1 MYGAVFIQPEKRRRK
16 LASQFHAPLRSE
28 YIATTRA
35 QGWQRVGA
43 GTNPTLVSR

>member
-1 MYGAVFIQPEKRRRK
+1 MYGTVFIQPEKRRRK

-35 QGWQRVGA
+35 RGDKGWVRA
-43 GTNPTLVSR
+43 LIPLW